1 MENRSYALSAGLFL
15 IFLCI
20 GLAFAAVR
28 LTGDTA
34 EHAQYVIAS
43 KFPVSGLQQNAPVRL
58 RGVDV
63 GKVGKI
69 RFSRDDPRLILI
81 DIAVDPAAPISKGT
95 FAQLGFLG
103 ITGLSYIQL
112 DDDGKQ
118 PERLAPSDGKPAHI
132 GMRPSLL
139 DQVGN
144 DGQALMRDAA
154 QAAKRVN
161 ALLSDE
167 NISELSAT
175 ISNAKAA
182 SADIARLADDLQPTV
197 KTLASL
203 TSRADRTLQRLDPLL
218 VNLSS
223 LSEEVRL
230 RLGALDQVGQ
240 SAEDLGQASRE
251 MRAALP
257 KVTVVL
263 DDFSRSLRTMDRVL
277 VGIEQQ
283 PQSLL
288 FGPAPIPPG
297 PGEQGFIPPSHAP

>member
-1 MENRSYALSAGLFL
+1 MENRSHALSAGLFL

-20 GLAFAAVR
+20 GLVFAAVR
-28 LTGDTA
+28 LTGDTVDYV
-34 EHAQYVIAS
+34 QYVIQS
-43 KFPVSGLQQNAPVRL
+43 NSPVSGLQQNAPVRL

-69 RFSRDDPRLILI
+69 RFSRDSPRPILI
-81 DIAVDPAAPISKGT
+81 DIAVDPAAPITKGT

-112 DDDGKQ
+112 DDDGKH
-118 PERLAPSDGKPAHI
+118 PEKLAPSDSKSAYI
-132 GMRPSLL
+132 EMRPSLL
-139 DQVGN
+139 DQVSGN
-144 DGQALMRDAA
+144 GQEFMQDAA

-182 SADIARLADDLQPTV
+182 SANIARLADDLQPTV
-197 KTLASL
+197 KTLSAL
-203 TSRADRTLQRLDPLL
+203 TTRADRTLQRLDPLL
-218 VNLSS
+218 VNLTT
-223 LSEEVRL
+223 LSEDVRL
-230 RLGALDQVGQ
+230 RLGALDRIGQ
-240 SAEDLGQASRE
+240 SAEDFGQASRE
-251 MRAALP
+251 IGAALP
-257 KVTVVL
+257 KVNVVL

-283 PQSLL
+283 PQSVL
-288 FGPAPIPPG
+288 FGAAPTPPG
-297 PGEQGFIPPSHAP
+297 PGEQGFIPPPHTP

>member
-20 GLAFAAVR
+20 GLVFAAMR
-28 LTGDTA
+28 LTGDTVDNL
-34 EHAQYVIAS
+34 QYVIAS
-43 KFPVSGLQQNAPVRL
+43 RFPVSGLQQNAPVRL

-139 DQVGN
+139 DQVGDN
-144 DGQALMRDAA
+144 GQELIRDTA
-154 QAAKRVN
+154 QTAKRIN

-182 SADIARLADDLQPTV
+182 SANIARLADDLQPTV
-197 KTLASL
+197 KTLTSL
-203 TSRADRTLQRLDPLL
+203 ASRADRTLQRLDPLL

-223 LSEEVRL
+223 LSEEMRL
-230 RLGALDQVGQ
+230 RVGALDQIGQ
-240 SAEDLGQASRE
+240 SAEDLGQASQAIG
-251 MRAALP
+251 AALP
-257 KVTVVL
+257 KVNVVL

-277 VGIEQQ
+277 TGIEQQ